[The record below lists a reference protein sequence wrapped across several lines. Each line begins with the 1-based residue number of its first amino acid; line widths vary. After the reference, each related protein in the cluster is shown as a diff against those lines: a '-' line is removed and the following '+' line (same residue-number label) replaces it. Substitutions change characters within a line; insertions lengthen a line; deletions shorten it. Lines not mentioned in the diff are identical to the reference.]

1 MNELTAFN
9 EQRAEIYWWL
19 SSLLSAELT
28 TEQLEQYGSFEV
40 RTFLS
45 TLAETPELTESVNAL
60 VEKLNAAQGREDA
73 QLELSADFCSAFLGS
88 DKNSALPYASM
99 YLDKSGLLNAKPA
112 KDMREWLAKYNIA
125 QKAEFNEPADHIAI
139 ELDFL
144 GNLIIMTNQQESEAE
159 FEAYMTAQLTFINE
173 QILNWT
179 PRFNEI
185 CIERDTFGFYAAVTS
200 LLVAFLRLDVT
211 YLTGE

>member
-19 SSLLSAELT
+19 SSLLTSELT
-28 TEQLEQYGSFEV
+28 AEQLEEYNSFEV

-45 TLAETPELTESVNAL
+45 NLAETAELSSSVNAL
-60 VEKLNAAQGREDA
+60 VEKLNQLQKREDV
-73 QLELSADFCSAFLGS
+73 QLELSADFCEVFLGS
-88 DKNSALPYASM
+88 DKNSALPYASL

-112 KDMREWLAKYNIA
+112 QDMRELLEKYNIA

-144 GNLIIMTNQQESEAE
+144 GNLIIMTNQQASEEE
-159 FEAYMTAQLTFINE
+159 FEAYMTVQLNFINE
-173 QILNWT
+173 QLLSWA
-179 PRFNEI
+179 PRFSKI
-185 CIERDTFGFYAAVTS
+185 CQERDDFGFYAAVTHF
-200 LLVAFLRLDVT
+200 LVTFLHLDAAF
-211 YLTGE
+211 LTGE

>member
-45 TLAETPELTESVNAL
+45 NLAETPELSDSVNAL
-60 VEKLNAAQGREDA
+60 IEKLNAVQGREDA
-73 QLELSADFCSAFLGS
+73 QLELSADFCDAFLGS
-88 DKNSALPYASM
+88 DKSSALPYASM

-112 KDMREWLAKYNIA
+112 QDMREWLTKYNIA

-144 GNLIIMTNQQESEAE
+144 GNLIVITNQQASEDE
-159 FEAYMTAQLTFINE
+159 FEAYMNAQLTFINE
-173 QILNWT
+173 QLLSWT

-185 CIERDTFGFYAAVTS
+185 CIERDKFGFYAAVTC
-200 LLVAFLRLDVT
+200 LLVTFLKLDVKF
-211 YLTGE
+211 LAGE

>member
-45 TLAETPELTESVNAL
+45 NLAETPELSDSVNAL
-60 VEKLNAAQGREDA
+60 IEKLNAVQGREDA
-73 QLELSADFCSAFLGS
+73 QLELSADFCDAFLGS
-88 DKNSALPYASM
+88 DKSSALPYASM
-99 YLDKSGLLNAKPA
+99 YIDKSGLLNAKPA
-112 KDMREWLAKYNIA
+112 QDMREWLTKYNIA

-144 GNLIIMTNQQESEAE
+144 GNLIVMTNQQASEDE
-159 FEAYMTAQLTFINE
+159 FEAYMSAQLTFINE
-173 QILNWT
+173 QLLSWT

-185 CIERDTFGFYAAVTS
+185 CIERDKFGFYAAVTG
-200 LLVAFLRLDVT
+200 LLVTFLKLDVKF
-211 YLTGE
+211 LAGE

>member
-19 SSLLSAELT
+19 SSLLANELT
-28 TEQLEQYGSFEV
+28 EEQLEQYNSFEV

-45 TLAETPELTESVNAL
+45 DLGKTPELASSVNEL
-60 VEKLNAAQGREDA
+60 VEKLNKLQARDDA
-73 QLELSADFCSAFLGS
+73 QLELSADFCQAFLGS
-88 DKNSALPYASM
+88 DKNSALPYASI

-112 KDMREWLAKYNIA
+112 QDMRELLEKYKIA

-144 GNLIIMTNQQESEAE
+144 GNLILMTNQQTSEE
-159 FEAYMTAQLTFINE
+159 DFEAYMSAQLSFINK
-173 QILNWT
+173 QLLSWT
-179 PRFNEI
+179 PKFNHI
-185 CIERDTFGFYAAVTS
+185 CKERDEFGFYAAVTTF
-200 LLVAFLRLDVT
+200 LVTFLQLDVT
-211 YLTGE
+211 FLTGE

>member
-19 SSLLSAELT
+19 SSLLTSELT
-28 TEQLEQYGSFEV
+28 AEQLEEYNSFEV

-45 TLAETPELTESVNAL
+45 NLAETAELSSSVSAL
-60 VEKLNAAQGREDA
+60 IEKLNQLQKREDA
-73 QLELSADFCSAFLGS
+73 QLELSADFCQAFLGS
-88 DKNSALPYASM
+88 DKSSALPYASL

-112 KDMREWLAKYNIA
+112 QEMRALLEKYNIA

-144 GNLIIMTNQQESEAE
+144 GNLIVMTNQQASEEE
-159 FEAYMTAQLTFINE
+159 FEAYMAAQLNFINE
-173 QILNWT
+173 QLLSWT
-179 PRFNEI
+179 PRFSQI
-185 CIERDTFGFYAAVTS
+185 CQERDEFGFYAAVTHF
-200 LLVAFLRLDVT
+200 LVTFLQLDAAF
-211 YLTGE
+211 LTGE